1 LTEGAGNQQS
11 PTFPPKSSHE
21 ACLVLVLLVFIRLL
35 WLRTLVASPTN
46 QILEFFH
53 LEPKK
58 TQGVEGSMGWL
69 WATVETFVELVLLTV
84 LITVTGKAAKSP
96 GCKSRKDFR
105 ERQQTCWL
113 A

>member
-1 LTEGAGNQQS
+1 M
-11 PTFPPKSSHE
+11 
-21 ACLVLVLLVFIRLL
+21 
-35 WLRTLVASPTN
+35 
-46 QILEFFH
+46 
-53 LEPKK
+53 EPRK